1 MRQSTPGGEPP
12 PVDPAE
18 VVAALERVLVSR
30 QFKRGSRSR
39 GFLAYVVTETL
50 AGRGERLSERT
61 VARGAMGRGG
71 DFDGRDDAS
80 VRVQAGRVRSALE
93 EYYGAEGAEDALR
106 IVLPRGT
113 YVPVFKRQQTQPR
126 AVARVPGVAV
136 MSLTSSGD
144 EPAGPFARS
153 LSETLVQHL
162 AAQPDIRVVGP
173 TAAAHADILDA
184 ARRGGVSS
192 VFSGHVAVRDGRLR
206 LTARLHDARTGQVL
220 WTTDD
225 VVDPADLATFETEE
239 RWSREIASELGD
251 ATGLVVR
258 QEMRQDERIGDEP
271 ELAARLA
278 FYSYVDRGTASSIT
292 EAVVLLDAAL
302 DSGHRSPAL
311 LAMRAALA
319 NASYIYGIGDKDAE
333 LDRAEALA
341 REALALDGS
350 NVHAHLVLGSAA
362 RDRGQWQVAIEH
374 ADTAS
379 RLAPFHPSY
388 LVGAGITLSG
398 AGEWQRG
405 SSLIREAHR
414 LHPGLSGHTHAWLAM
429 AHLVE
434 EDYPRALSEASLLP
448 AEDGYLWGPLYRG
461 MALSALGYAE
471 QSRAEA
477 ERVRAMRP
485 EVLEDLGGYL
495 SGRMRLTPQERAR
508 LGGLL

>member
-1 MRQSTPGGEPP
+1 
-12 PVDPAE
+12 
-18 VVAALERVLVSR
+18 
-30 QFKRGSRSR
+30 
-39 GFLAYVVTETL
+39 
-50 AGRGERLSERT
+50 
-61 VARGAMGRGG
+61 MGRGG
-71 DFDGRDDAS
+71 DFDGRGDAS
-80 VRVQAGRVRSALE
+80 VRVQASRVRTALE
-93 EYYGAEGAEDALR
+93 EYYAGGGAEDALR

-113 YVPVFKRQQTQPR
+113 YVPVFERQAGHPHP
-126 AVARVPGVAV
+126 VARVPGVAV
-136 MSLTSSGD
+136 MSFTSSGD

-162 AAQPDIRVVGP
+162 ARQPDIRVVGP
-173 TAAAHADILDA
+173 TSAGEADGMDA
-184 ARRGGVSS
+184 AGRGGVSS
-192 VFSGHVAVRDGRLR
+192 VLSGHVMVRDGRLR
-206 LTARLHDARTGQVL
+206 LTARLTDARTGEVL
-220 WTTDD
+220 WTTDEA
-225 VVDPADLATFETEE
+225 VVVADLAIFETEE
-239 RWSREIASELGD
+239 RWSREVSSTLGD

-258 QEMRQDERIGDEP
+258 QEMRWDGSGGTEP

-278 FYSYVDRGTASSIT
+278 FYSYVDRGTASAIN
-292 EAVVLLDAAL
+292 EAVVLLDEAL
-302 DSGHRSPAL
+302 VSGHRSAAL

-341 REALALDGS
+341 RDALAIDGS

-398 AGEWQRG
+398 AGEWARG
-405 SSLIREAHR
+405 SALIREAHR

-434 EDYPRALSEASLLP
+434 EDYARALSEASLLP
-448 AEDGYLWGPLYRG
+448 SDDGYLWGPLYRG
-461 MALSALGYAE
+461 MALSALGYAD
-471 QSRAEA
+471 QAQIEA

-485 EVLEDLGGYL
+485 DVLEDLGAYL
-495 SGRMRLTPQERAR
+495 SGRMRLTPEQQSR
-508 LGGLL
+508 LCALL